1 MEGVLTFALAD
12 VKANIEVGL
21 EKDGQPCFLPA
32 LKHHAGYREQK
43 NAGGPGQSNHQMH
56 WTERSITL
64 LFRALVLAEEA

>member
-21 EKDGQPCFLPA
+21 EKDDQPCFLPA

-43 NAGGPGQSNHQMH
+43 KNAGGPGTPVIQSPG
-56 WTERSITL
+56 
-64 LFRALVLAEEA
+64 ALDREKYNLAFQEPWF